1 MKEETSAQAGNADL
15 EMPSDR
21 AELVIM
27 LRDERGERVVWQHTR
42 TARLAWFTSLLRWGM
57 GSGGGTARADRDSG
71 RAGDPV
77 GVTDAPDD
85 AFLTALYLEAEQ
97 TRLPHEPPYDVDR
110 GLRRFS
116 AWLDEEAEPRG
127 ETSC

>member
-1 MKEETSAQAGNADL
+1 MGEETSAQAGNADL
-15 EMPSDR
+15 EEPTEH
-21 AELVIM
+21 AVLEIVLIGHIGEQ
-27 LRDERGERVVWQHTR
+27 DETVVWQDTG
-42 TARLAWFTSLLRWGM
+42 TARPAWFTTLLLWGI

-71 RAGDPV
+71 RAGDPA

-110 GLRRFS
+110 GLRRFC
-116 AWLDEEAEPRG
+116 AWLDDEAEPRG
-127 ETSC
+127 